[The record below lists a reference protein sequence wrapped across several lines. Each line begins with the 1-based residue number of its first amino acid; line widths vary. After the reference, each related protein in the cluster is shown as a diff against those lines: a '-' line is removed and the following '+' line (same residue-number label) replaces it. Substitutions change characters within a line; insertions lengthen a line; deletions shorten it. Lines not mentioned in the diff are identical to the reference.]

1 MVSVIDTSMFCLLT
15 LAIRDR
21 QRNMLRA
28 VNEARATDCLFC
40 RISSAGPPDLP
51 PHLLYEDAVLMVL
64 LDRQSLGPGH
74 SMIIPRRHV
83 TEIHELNEVEYL
95 ALFQLAHMLA
105 PCLKEVMRTRA
116 VGFVAFGSG
125 LPHAHLHLVPHDE
138 DAVLLEPL
146 KYLRNLSDEEL
157 QRDAARIRS
166 CFERPGGFDSEPVK
180 V

>member
-1 MVSVIDTSMFCLLT
+1 MVIVIDTSMFCLLT

-28 VNEARATDCLFC
+28 VSEARATDCPFC
-40 RISSAGPPDLP
+40 RISSAGQPDLP
-51 PHLLYEDAVLMVL
+51 PHLLYEDALLMVL

-74 SMIIPRRHV
+74 CMVIPRRHV
-83 TEIHELNEVEYL
+83 TEIHELNEIEYL
-95 ALFQLAHMLA
+95 ALFQLARRLA
-105 PCLKEVMRTRA
+105 HCLKEVSRTRA
-116 VGFVAFGSG
+116 VAFVAFGSG
-125 LPHAHLHLVPHDE
+125 LAHAHLHLVPHDE

-157 QRDAARIRS
+157 QQDATRIRS
-166 CFERPGGFDSEPVK
+166 CFERPDGFESEPAK